1 MGWGDD
7 SDSGGGGNSANTAQ
21 VSSTRCRVIKPSAV
35 CAADM
40 FRIAVGFL
48 MEISSGW
55 DMTGYPGPGWA
66 VQAGHVSGYDTKP
79 RPADP
84 DEARGWGTK
93 NTVFLRGAA
102 LRGSRPRSAAPS
114 SLL

>member
-1 MGWGDD
+1 MLRKPVGWGDD

-55 DMTGYPGPGWA
+55 DMTGYPGPGGLGSAGWA
-66 VQAGHVSGYDTKP
+66 CEWLRHKAAAG
-79 RPADP
+79 
-84 DEARGWGTK
+84 
-93 NTVFLRGAA
+93 
-102 LRGSRPRSAAPS
+102 
-114 SLL
+114 

>member
-1 MGWGDD
+1 M
-7 SDSGGGGNSANTAQ
+7 
-21 VSSTRCRVIKPSAV
+21 
-35 CAADM
+35 
-40 FRIAVGFL
+40 
-48 MEISSGW
+48 
-55 DMTGYPGPGWA
+55 
-66 VQAGHVSGYDTKP
+66 QAGHVSGYDTKP